1 MDFEE
6 RPLRKATFM
15 KNFEELTKLFESK
28 GIKPSLQRLL
38 LYSYMR
44 DCHDHPTVEKI
55 YADLAAQGHAL
66 SKATVYNTL
75 TLFVQKG
82 LLRMVGL
89 DHNEARYD
97 ILTGDHAHFV
107 CERCGAIYD
116 VAVDFERLNLLFP
129 QAEQIKQR
137 DIFYRG
143 TCKRCAPKED
153 SPNTDE
159 TNR

>member
-1 MDFEE
+1 MN
-6 RPLRKATFM
+6 
-15 KNFEELTKLFESK
+15 NFEELTKLFESK

-38 LYSYMR
+38 LFRYMQN
-44 DCHDHPTVEKI
+44 CNDHPTVEKI
-55 YADLAAQGHAL
+55 YADLVAHGHAL

-116 VAVDFERLNLLFP
+116 VAVNFDQLNLLFP

-143 TCKRCAPKED
+143 TCKRCAAKGN
-153 SPNTDE
+153 SLSSGKTSK
-159 TNR
+159 